1 MKKLRFGF
9 KVSPGPLQCL
19 DETTIQQRLYG
30 DFRISSPRNIP
41 DAAPVPARVKDLAVT
56 ANELARLRK
65 ENKHLHELV
74 NDFARH
80 DATPPKHNR
89 LTRAFPLV
97 TITGFFIFSF
107 IFAGITY
114 SFLRAEARGASPA
127 KILRAGADYTKAYT
141 LQIAVY
147 NKEYYAERIVALLS
161 AQGYP
166 AFTSAYYSAY
176 GKIYYRVCVGRY
188 VSSDEAKTMLADIKT
203 TTSGLFEDGFVRQY
217 SY

>member
-9 KVSPGPLQCL
+9 KVSPGPLQRL
-19 DETTIQQRLYG
+19 DETIIRQRLYG
-30 DFRISSPRNIP
+30 DFRISAPRNIP
-41 DAAPVPARVKDLAVT
+41 DAAPAHVRVKDPAVAT
-56 ANELARLRK
+56 NELTRLRK

-74 NDFARH
+74 SDLARH
-80 DATPPKHNR
+80 DEPSPRPNR
-89 LTRAFPLV
+89 LTRSFPLV
-97 TITGFFIFSF
+97 TITGFFIFSSL
-107 IFAGITY
+107 FAGITY

-127 KILRAGADYTKAYT
+127 KVLKAGADCARAYT

-147 NKEYYAERIVALLS
+147 NKEQYADRIASLLS

-176 GKIYYRVCVGRY
+176 GRIYYRVCVGRY
-188 VSSDEAKTMLADIKT
+188 ASSDEAKTMLADIKT